1 MQKDTFL
8 EGRITPPLVKFALP
22 LMLSL
27 ILQAL
32 YGAVDLAVV
41 GKFCETSSVSA
52 VATGSQVMQTA
63 TVIVT
68 GLTMGV
74 TVLIGQAIG
83 SDNRKL
89 AGEIVA
95 GQIKL
100 FTIVAIAL
108 TVVMVAFAE
117 KAAVIMNVPSAALD
131 DAVEYI
137 RICSSGMVF
146 ITAYNAISGVF
157 RGLGNSRSPFIF
169 VSIAC
174 VINIIGD
181 LILVGVFDMGAAGAA
196 AATVLAQACS
206 VVFSLFYMR
215 RISLPFSVGRG
226 DFKVRG
232 PVRDI
237 LKIGSPI
244 ALQDFLVSISFL
256 IITSVINA
264 LGVTA
269 SASVGIAE
277 KLYAFLSIV
286 PMSFM
291 SALSAFV
298 AQNIGAKQP
307 ERAVKSLFI
316 AQRISFCFGVV
327 MFIMTFF
334 FGDFLSSIFTS
345 DPDVIRSTAEYLRGC
360 SFEYLMIPIVFC
372 FLGYFNG
379 LGKTGFVMAQ
389 GLMSSFL
396 VRVPLSYVLSRLEN
410 TTMLI
415 ISAAVPLSAVA
426 SLIIC
431 LVFFM
436 IIRKRA
442 RRRKYTGLKNL

>member
-1 MQKDTFL
+1 
-8 EGRITPPLVKFALP
+8 
-22 LMLSL
+22 MLSL

-83 SDNRKL
+83 SNNRKL
-89 AGEIVA
+89 AGEVVA

-108 TVVMVAFAE
+108 TIVMVAFAE
-117 KAAVIMNVPSAALD
+117 KAAVI
-131 DAVEYI
+131 EYI

-316 AQRISFCFGVV
+316 AQRISFCFGVI